1 MIYNLNKAQD
11 SCNAPRIKS
20 KGTRLLELI
29 GRDIF
34 LRMLLLHRLLLL
46 CWRREAQAGLE
57 GLWHLP
63 ASSSRHA
70 RLVPTEQPW
79 EYHWQQQQSHLHF
92 IRTGFV
98 DAPGPLGC
106 SHTNMGGTEMG
117 GQQSAGRARGR
128 TRGVK
133 APAAP
138 CMGRKMSQLT
148 FYVKLI
154 PKLISGAGRIIG
166 FHSGAGPD
174 GQCAESQTHLISTET
189 MPEDRNKT
197 HKDNY

>member
-46 CWRREAQAGLE
+46 CWRLEAQGGLE

-63 ASSSRHA
+63 ASSSKRA
-70 RLVPTEQPW
+70 RLVPMEHPW
-79 EYHWQQQQSHLHF
+79 EHHWQQQQSHLQLYQD
-92 IRTGFV
+92 GFCGMLQ
-98 DAPGPLGC
+98 DAATSMWGAQRWGDNNQQERPGAEP
-106 SHTNMGGTEMG
+106 
-117 GQQSAGRARGR
+117 GRM
-128 TRGVK
+128 K